1 MRIRPLLYGAAA
13 LGALALPG
21 AALAHP
27 HTVTLPTRATF
38 GGTVNG
44 ATTHATIRMACFGP
58 DRPGRTGH
66 PVGKQTVGVF
76 IPEVVQS
83 RTFGTTGD
91 PARAVAVSIVVGG
104 HRVGPF
110 QWFHR
115 LTLTRPVTSATGTL
129 PTDLTLPCTGTG
141 TAVFTP
147 VPSTPGAKPAT
158 VDVRFAGQP

>member
-1 MRIRPLLYGAAA
+1 VKIRPLLYSAAA

-27 HTVTLPTRATF
+27 RTVALPVHATF

-44 ATTHATIRMACFGP
+44 ATVHATIRMACIGP

-66 PVGKQTVGVF
+66 PMGKQTVGVF

-83 RTFGTTGD
+83 STFGTTGD
-91 PARAVAVSIVVGG
+91 PARAIAVSIVAGG

-115 LTLTRPVTSATGTL
+115 LRLTRPVTSATGTL
-129 PTDLTLPCTGTG
+129 PTDLTLPCSGTG
-141 TAVFTP
+141 TAVFAP
-147 VPSTPGAKPAT
+147 VPATAGAKPAT
-158 VDVRFAGQP
+158 VDVRFTGQP